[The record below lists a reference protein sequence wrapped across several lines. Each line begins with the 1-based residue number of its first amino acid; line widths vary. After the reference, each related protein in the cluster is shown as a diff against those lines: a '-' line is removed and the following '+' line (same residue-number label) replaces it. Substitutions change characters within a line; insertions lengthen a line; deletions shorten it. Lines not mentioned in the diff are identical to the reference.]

1 MSVKRE
7 LKAIDEAIEESLNVA
22 RKHEE
27 KRTAK
32 SRREVYQKALK
43 EVQDVAGDT
52 AMAELSG
59 WIQARIRED
68 KSPPAGRSVR
78 KQGARICR
86 EYGEEISTGS
96 WLGA

>member
-1 MSVKRE
+1 MPVKRE
-7 LKAIDEAIEESLNVA
+7 LKAIDEAIDESLNVA
-22 RKHEE
+22 QKHEE
-27 KRTAK
+27 KQKAR

-43 EVQDVAGDT
+43 EVQNVAGNT

-59 WIQARIRED
+59 WIQARIREEQN
-68 KSPPAGRSVR
+68 PPSGRSVR

-86 EYGEEISTGS
+86 EHGEEISTGS